1 MQFRGCTVFILLVTL
16 LLAGGGSLILAFEV
30 LDSVSVTIID
40 VRDYYLK
47 DFVRNILQL
56 AVLT

>member
-1 MQFRGCTVFILLVTL
+1 VFILLVTL